1 MKFSEMKPK
10 QLREAKSELIQRLGN
25 TLSPSRIV
33 SLSDTG
39 CTIEG
44 GTFPAMYS
52 HTHKELSIWGR
63 GSRYSG
69 GSMTIV
75 ELAES
80 ERVCKEFFNEHLEL
94 GGYVE

>member
-10 QLREAKSELIQRLGN
+10 QLREVKSDLIKRLDN
-25 TLSPSRIV
+25 TLSPSRII

-52 HTHKELSIWGR
+52 HKQKELSIWGR

-69 GSMTIV
+69 GSMTVV
-75 ELAES
+75 ELVEA
-80 ERVCKEFFNEHLEL
+80 ERVCKEFFNEYLEL
-94 GGYVE
+94 GE